1 MLAEGERPIVGF
13 VCDAR
18 ASLAVLTRLQ
28 LAPVLQRSRG
38 METTPASAS
47 RIRPP
52 ASSGRGR
59 AAVAL
64 AALVAV
70 FLGCDPV
77 VRPGDSSGDNQNNQ
91 QTSGDI
97 FDSVPGG
104 TGGGGAP
111 RDCGGGPYT
120 FSISASDVDPWVQ
133 TGEVSGQGAT
143 RLWLWKTGGGGL
155 GAVAGDLVIDAP
167 TDGTTFAV
175 FNATPPSLNIDRDD
189 LPEVFLAV
197 AGCPSGAALLGEI
210 TVYGRPE
217 TLRVRLASLAPKS
230 VAVDCCGNKP
240 GWPIVCGWFE
250 AALPDTAGS
259 DTTRVAAGR

>member
-1 MLAEGERPIVGF
+1 MDTKAAGAPHTRP
-13 VCDAR
+13 
-18 ASLAVLTRLQ
+18 
-28 LAPVLQRSRG
+28 
-38 METTPASAS
+38 SAS
-47 RIRPP
+47 F
-52 ASSGRGR
+52 SRGR
-59 AAVAL
+59 AAIVL
-64 AALVAV
+64 AAIAAV
-70 FLGCDPV
+70 FIGCDPV
-77 VRPGDSSGDNQNNQ
+77 VGPGSPSGGDPAGQ
-91 QTSGDI
+91 QSSGDI

-111 RDCGGGPYT
+111 RDCGGGPHT
-120 FSISASDVDPWVQ
+120 FSISASDLDPWVQ
-133 TGEVSGQGAT
+133 TGEVGEQGVT
-143 RLWLWKTGGGGL
+143 RLWLWKAGGGGL
-155 GAVAGDLVIDAP
+155 GAVAGDFVIEAP

-175 FNATPPSLNIDRDD
+175 FNAAAPNLNIDRAD

-197 AGCPSGAALLGEI
+197 AGCPSGPALLGEI

-259 DTTRVAAGR
+259 DTTRVAAGG

>member
-1 MLAEGERPIVGF
+1 MDTL
-13 VCDAR
+13 
-18 ASLAVLTRLQ
+18 
-28 LAPVLQRSRG
+28 
-38 METTPASAS
+38 PASAS
-47 RIRPP
+47 QTCPP

-70 FLGCDPV
+70 LFGCDPV
-77 VRPGDSSGDNQNNQ
+77 VRPGSPSGGDPASQ
-91 QTSGDI
+91 QGTGDI

-133 TGEVSGQGAT
+133 TGEVGEQGVT
-143 RLWLWKTGGGGL
+143 RLWLWKAGGGGL
-155 GAVAGDLVIDAP
+155 AAVAGDFVIEAP

-175 FNATPPSLNIDRDD
+175 FNATPPNLNIDRDD

-197 AGCPSGAALLGEI
+197 AGCPSGPALLGEI

-250 AALPDTAGS
+250 GVLPDSAGS
-259 DTTRVAAGR
+259 DSTRVAAGG